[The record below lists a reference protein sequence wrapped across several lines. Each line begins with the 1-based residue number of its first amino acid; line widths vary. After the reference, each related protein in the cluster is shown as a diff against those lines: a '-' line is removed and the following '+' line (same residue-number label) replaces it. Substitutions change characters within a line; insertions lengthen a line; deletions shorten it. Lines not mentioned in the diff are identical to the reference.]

1 MEFAEIIVPLPLN
14 AVFTYA
20 IPEKFRK
27 DVSIG
32 SRVLVP
38 FGRRKFYTGIVES
51 LTPIAPQGVEIR
63 PITRLIDKPGDPIL
77 RNPQLRFWRWLS
89 DYYMCS
95 IGEVMRAALPS
106 ALKLESETFIEPT
119 SDADRE
125 NIEGLTEDEA
135 LMYAVLCNEGKVSLG
150 DLSKKT
156 GLTAAPDRAI
166 SGLIGRGL
174 AMVSEKVVERYRT
187 LKKTYVSLSPDASS
201 QGWRTSAFA
210 LIGRSPK
217 QEKLLLTML
226 HFHSLGEQEVEK
238 SVLLEKADVSPAI
251 IKALEAKGIL
261 TITTKVINRFAPQQG
276 SIPAALP
283 TLSPAQTE
291 ARNKLLDLWETE
303 GKQVNLLRGVTS
315 SGKTEI
321 YIHLIDRVLRAGHQ
335 VLFLVPEIA
344 LTTQLTERLQRVFG
358 SKVLVYHSK
367 FTDNERVDIW
377 NRLLHSREPMVI
389 IGARSSVFLP
399 FSHLGLIVIDEEH
412 EPSFKQFDPA
422 PRYNGRDSAIM
433 LAGMHGAKVLLG
445 SASPSVETYYK
456 AQSGRYGLV
465 ELTER
470 FGGVEL
476 PTIEIVDMKKEWK
489 KFRTDKPLAEDVEQ
503 KISAAV
509 SAGNQAIVFHN
520 RRGFAPL
527 ARCKACAH
535 VPKCLNCDVSLTY
548 HRRDDKL
555 VCHYCGAQYPLPA
568 LCPVCNEPAMEIIGY
583 GTERIEDEV
592 GKEFPEARIL
602 RMDLD
607 TTRNKDGY
615 QEIINDFSQHK
626 ADILVGTQMVTKG
639 LDFSDVSIVAVLNAD
654 MLINIPDFRSSERA
668 FNMLLQVAGR
678 AGRRET
684 SGKVIVQTSQPEH
697 PVIGF
702 LTNHDYTG
710 FYVHE
715 LAERRE
721 RFYPPFSRMIFI
733 YLKHREEHNVDLM
746 AERYGNELRALL
758 GDRVSGPEKP
768 AVARVQSLYIRRFML
783 KIEPEASMAKVR
795 TVLRDLY
802 DRMLSA
808 YPDLR
813 GVTIHYDVDPA

>member
-1 MEFAEIIVPLPLN
+1 MEFAEVIIPLPLN
-14 AVFTYA
+14 AVFTYS
-20 IPEKFRK
+20 IPEKLRGK
-27 DVSIG
+27 ISVG
-32 SRVLVP
+32 SRVLVS
-38 FGRRKFYTGIVES
+38 FGRRKFYTAIVES
-51 LTPIAPQGVEIR
+51 LTPLAPQGFEVK
-63 PITRLIDKPGDPIL
+63 PITRLIDEADSPIL
-77 RNPQLRFWRWLS
+77 RNPQLKFWRWMA
-89 DYYMCS
+89 DYYLCS

-106 ALKLESETFIEPT
+106 ALKLESETFIELV

-125 NIEGLTEDEA
+125 NISGLSDEEA
-135 LMYAVLCNEGKVSLG
+135 LMLAVLANEGRLSLG

-156 GLTAAPDRAI
+156 GLTAAPDRAVAA
-166 SGLIGRGL
+166 LIDRGL
-174 AMVSEKVVERYRT
+174 AMISEKVIERYRT
-187 LKKTYVSLSPDASS
+187 LKKTFVSLPSDSDS

-210 LIGRSPK
+210 VIGRSPK

-226 HFHSLGEQEVEK
+226 HFRSIGEHEVEK
-238 SVLLEKADVSPAI
+238 SLLLDKADVSPAI

-261 TITTKVINRFAPQQG
+261 KTSVKVINRFAPQENSQIAPLPAL
-276 SIPAALP
+276 SI
-283 TLSPAQTE
+283 AQTE
-291 ARNKLLDLWETE
+291 ARNRLLDLWEKD

-321 YIHLIDRVLRAGHQ
+321 YIHLIDRVIRADRQ
-335 VLFLVPEIA
+335 VLYLVPEIA
-344 LTTQLTERLQRVFG
+344 LTTQLTERLHRVFG
-358 SKVLVYHSK
+358 SKVIVYHSK

-377 NRLLHSREPMVI
+377 NRLLHSREPLVI
-389 IGARSSVFLP
+389 VGARSSVFLP
-399 FSHLGLIVIDEEH
+399 FQRLGLIVIDEEH

-422 PRYNGRDSAIM
+422 PRYNARDSAIM

-456 AQSGRYGLV
+456 ARSGRYGLV

-470 FGGVEL
+470 YGGVRL
-476 PTIEIVDMKKEWK
+476 PEIEVVDMKKEWK
-489 KFRTDKPLAEDVEQ
+489 KFRVNRPLAEAVE
-503 KISAAV
+503 KSISTAV
-509 SAGNQAIVFHN
+509 ERGNQAIVFHN
-520 RRGFAPL
+520 RRGFAPI

-535 VPKCLNCDVSLTY
+535 VPKCQNCDVSLTY
-548 HRRDDKL
+548 HRRENRL
-555 VCHYCGAQYPLPA
+555 VCHYCGAQYPLPS
-568 LCPVCNEPAMEIIGY
+568 LCPVCNEPAIEIIGY
-583 GTERIEDEV
+583 GTERIEEEV
-592 GKEFPEARIL
+592 GKEFPDAKIL

-615 QEIINDFSQHK
+615 QEIINDFSAHK

-684 SGKVIVQTSQPEH
+684 AGRVMIQTSQPDH
-697 PVIGF
+697 PVISRVID
-702 LTNHDYTG
+702 HDYTG
-710 FYVHE
+710 FYEHE

-733 YLKHREEHNVDLM
+733 YLKHREEANVDLM
-746 AERYGNELRALL
+746 AERYGAELRALL
-758 GDRVSGPEKP
+758 GSRVSGPEKP
-768 AVARVQSLYIRRFML
+768 VVSRVQSLYIRRFML

-795 TVLRDLY
+795 EILRNLY
-802 DRMLSA
+802 DKMLTN

-813 GVTIHYDVDPA
+813 GVTIHYDVDPS

>member
-77 RNPQLRFWRWLS
+77 RNPQLKFWRWLS

-125 NIEGLTEDEA
+125 NIESLTEDEA

-251 IKALEAKGIL
+251 VKALEAKGIL
-261 TITTKVINRFAPQQG
+261 SVTTKVINRFAPQQG
-276 SIPAALP
+276 NIPAALP

-303 GKQVNLLRGVTS
+303 GKQVNLLRGVT
-315 SGKTEI
+315 
-321 YIHLIDRVLRAGHQ
+321 
-335 VLFLVPEIA
+335 
-344 LTTQLTERLQRVFG
+344 
-358 SKVLVYHSK
+358 
-367 FTDNERVDIW
+367 
-377 NRLLHSREPMVI
+377 
-389 IGARSSVFLP
+389 
-399 FSHLGLIVIDEEH
+399 
-412 EPSFKQFDPA
+412 
-422 PRYNGRDSAIM
+422 
-433 LAGMHGAKVLLG
+433 
-445 SASPSVETYYK
+445 
-456 AQSGRYGLV
+456 
-465 ELTER
+465 
-470 FGGVEL
+470 
-476 PTIEIVDMKKEWK
+476 
-489 KFRTDKPLAEDVEQ
+489 
-503 KISAAV
+503 
-509 SAGNQAIVFHN
+509 
-520 RRGFAPL
+520 
-527 ARCKACAH
+527 
-535 VPKCLNCDVSLTY
+535 
-548 HRRDDKL
+548 
-555 VCHYCGAQYPLPA
+555 
-568 LCPVCNEPAMEIIGY
+568 
-583 GTERIEDEV
+583 
-592 GKEFPEARIL
+592 
-602 RMDLD
+602 
-607 TTRNKDGY
+607 
-615 QEIINDFSQHK
+615 
-626 ADILVGTQMVTKG
+626 
-639 LDFSDVSIVAVLNAD
+639 
-654 MLINIPDFRSSERA
+654 
-668 FNMLLQVAGR
+668 
-678 AGRRET
+678 
-684 SGKVIVQTSQPEH
+684 
-697 PVIGF
+697 
-702 LTNHDYTG
+702 
-710 FYVHE
+710 
-715 LAERRE
+715 
-721 RFYPPFSRMIFI
+721 
-733 YLKHREEHNVDLM
+733 
-746 AERYGNELRALL
+746 
-758 GDRVSGPEKP
+758 
-768 AVARVQSLYIRRFML
+768 
-783 KIEPEASMAKVR
+783 
-795 TVLRDLY
+795 
-802 DRMLSA
+802 
-808 YPDLR
+808 
-813 GVTIHYDVDPA
+813 

>member
-1 MEFAEIIVPLPLN
+1 MEFAEVIVPLPLN

-20 IPEKFRK
+20 IPEVLRGK
-27 DVSIG
+27 VSIG

-51 LTPIAPQGVEIR
+51 LTPRAPQGVEVK
-63 PITRLIDKPGDPIL
+63 PITRLIDRPDDPVL
-77 RNPQLRFWRWLS
+77 CNPQLRFWRWMA
-89 DYYMCS
+89 DYYLCS

-106 ALKLESETFIEPT
+106 ALKLESETFIELAP
-119 SDADRE
+119 DADRE
-125 NIEGLTEDEA
+125 NLEGLSDDEA
-135 LMYAVLCNEGKVSLG
+135 LMFAALSNEGRISLG

-156 GLTAAPDRAI
+156 GLTAAPDRAVAA
-166 SGLIGRGL
+166 LIDRGL

-187 LKKTYVSLSPDASS
+187 LKKSYVSLPPEADT

-210 LIGRSPK
+210 MLGRSPK

-226 HFHSLGEQEVEK
+226 QFHSIGEREVEK
-238 SVLLEKADVSPAI
+238 SLLLERADASPAI
-251 IKALEAKGIL
+251 LKVLENKGIVKV
-261 TITTKVINRFAPQQG
+261 TTRVINRFAPQEGLEQ
-276 SIPAALP
+276 AALP

-291 ARNKLLDLWETE
+291 ARNRLLDLWEKE
-303 GKQVNLLRGVTS
+303 GKQVNLLHGVTS
-315 SGKTEI
+315 SGKTEV
-321 YIHLIDRVLRAGHQ
+321 YIHLIDRVLRDEKQ

-344 LTTQLTERLQRVFG
+344 LTTQLTQRLQRVFG

-377 NRLLHSREPMVI
+377 KRLLHTREPLVI

-399 FSHLGLIVIDEEH
+399 FHKLGLIIIDEEH
-412 EPSFKQFDPA
+412 ESSFKQFDPA

-433 LAGMHGAKVLLG
+433 LASMHGAKVLLG
-445 SASPSVETYYK
+445 SASPSIESYYK
-456 AQSGRYGLV
+456 AQSGRYGLA

-470 FGGVEL
+470 YGGVGL
-476 PTIEIVDMKKEWK
+476 PEIEIVDMKKEWK
-489 KFRTDKPLAEDVEQ
+489 KFRLDRPLAETVENQ
-503 KISAAV
+503 INSAV
-509 SAGNQAIVFHN
+509 GAGSQAIVFHN
-520 RRGFAPL
+520 RRGFAPM

-548 HRRDDKL
+548 HRRENKL
-555 VCHYCGAQYPLPA
+555 VCHYCGAQYPLPS
-568 LCPVCNEPAMEIIGY
+568 LCPVCNEPAIEIIGY

-592 GKEFPEARIL
+592 GKEFPNARIL

-615 QEIINDFSQHK
+615 QEIINAFSEHK

-678 AGRRET
+678 AGRREQA
-684 SGKVIVQTSQPEH
+684 GKVVVQTAQPEH
-697 PVIGF
+697 PVIDYM
-702 LTNHDYTG
+702 TRHDYLG
-710 FYVHE
+710 FYAHE

-746 AERYGNELRALL
+746 AERYGEELRALL
-758 GDRVSGPEKP
+758 GTRVSGPEKP
-768 AVARVQSLYIRRFML
+768 QVARVQSLYIRRFML
-783 KIEPEASMAKVR
+783 KIEPEASIAKVR
-795 TVLRDLY
+795 TLLRDLY
-802 DRMLSA
+802 DKIMTR

>member
-14 AVFTYA
+14 AVFTYS
-20 IPEKFRK
+20 IPEQLREK
-27 DVSIG
+27 VSVG

-51 LTPIAPQGVEIR
+51 LTPIAPQGVEIK
-63 PITRLIDKPGDPIL
+63 PIIRLIDQAGDPIL
-77 RNPQLRFWRWLS
+77 RNPQLKFWRWIA
-89 DYYMCS
+89 DYYLCS

-106 ALKLESETFIEPT
+106 ALKLESETFIELAT
-119 SDADRE
+119 DADRE
-125 NIEGLTEDEA
+125 NVEGLSDDEA
-135 LMYAVLCNEGKVSLG
+135 LMYAVLCNEGRLSLG
-150 DLSKKT
+150 ELSKKT
-156 GLTAAPDRAI
+156 GLTAAPDRVV
-166 SGLIGRGL
+166 SGLIERGL
-174 AMVSEKVVERYRT
+174 AMVSEKIVERYRT
-187 LKKTYVSLSPDASS
+187 LKKTYVSLPADADT

-210 LIGRSPK
+210 LIGRAAK

-226 HFHSLGEQEVEK
+226 HFHSIGEREVEK
-238 SVLLEKADVSPAI
+238 SRLMEKADVSPAI
-251 IKALEAKGIL
+251 VKALEAKGIL
-261 TITTKVINRFAPQQG
+261 NVTTRVINRFAAQEG
-276 SIPAALP
+276 VDRATLP
-283 TLSPAQTE
+283 SLSPAQTE
-291 ARNKLLDLWETE
+291 ARNRLLDLWETE

-321 YIHLIDRVLRAGHQ
+321 YIHLIDRVLRSGQQ

-377 NRLLHSREPMVI
+377 NRLLHSREPLVI

-399 FSHLGLIVIDEEH
+399 FGHLGLIIIDEEH

-422 PRYNGRDSAIM
+422 PRYNARDSAIM

-456 AQSGRYGLV
+456 AQTGRYGLV

-470 FGGVEL
+470 FGGVGL
-476 PTIEIVDMKKEWK
+476 PEIEIIDMKKEWK
-489 KFRTDKPLAEDVEQ
+489 KFRAERPLAEDVEHQ
-503 KISAAV
+503 ISAAV
-509 SAGNQAIVFHN
+509 NRGNQAIVFHN
-520 RRGFAPL
+520 RRGFAPI

-535 VPKCLNCDVSLTY
+535 IPKCQNCDVSLTY
-548 HRRDDKL
+548 HRRDNKL
-555 VCHYCGAQYPLPA
+555 VCHYCGAQYPLPS
-568 LCPVCNEPAMEIIGY
+568 LCPVCNEPAIEIIGY

-592 GKEFPEARIL
+592 GREFPNARIL

-615 QEIINDFSQHK
+615 QEIINAFSEHK

-654 MLINIPDFRSSERA
+654 MIINIPDFRSAERA

-678 AGRRET
+678 AGRRAT
-684 SGKVIVQTSQPEH
+684 SGKVVVQTAQPEH
-697 PVIGF
+697 PVIGY
-702 LTNHDYTG
+702 LTRHDYEG
-710 FYVHE
+710 FYRYE
-715 LAERRE
+715 LEERRE

-733 YLKHREEHNVDLM
+733 YLKHREEQNVDLM

-758 GDRVSGPEKP
+758 GERVGGPEKP
-768 AVARVQSLYIRRFML
+768 PVARVQSLYIRRFML
-783 KIEPEASMAKVR
+783 KIEPEASMSKVR
-795 TVLRDLY
+795 KVLRDLY
-802 DRMLSA
+802 DRMLSN